1 MRYKGK
7 FEFTYVSKSTV
18 IVKRLATGARIVL
31 KSHFGHEVRRPNPN
45 PHQHPHPNPNLS
57 PSPSASPN
65 PSPHQVEK
73 VNVYEDRYLV
83 ALTHATLLLGDLE
96 SCKLS
101 EVPWSGSGREKFQ
114 FENEK
119 VSMLCN
125 PNPDPNPNPN
135 PNPDPSPKH
144 EPEPKPEPLSL
155 RLSLRHALTCA
166 W

>member
-1 MRYKGK
+1 MYTVTCLAWKQDGSRLTVGTLCGAVDLYDACIRRVRYKGK

-45 PHQHPHPNPNLS
+45 PHPHPHPNPNLS
-57 PSPSASPN
+57 PSPSASPS
-65 PSPHQVEK
+65 PRPHQVEK

-101 EVPWSGSGREKFQ
+101 EVPWSGS
-114 FENEK
+114 N
-119 VSMLCN
+119 
-125 PNPDPNPNPN
+125 PNPNPN
-135 PNPDPSPKH
+135 PNPSRSPSPSAN
-144 EPEPKPEPLSL
+144 PSRSP
-155 RLSLRHALTCA
+155 
-166 W
+166 